1 MTLVAKLTP
10 ELLMA
15 MPGGMEWIWILLAVI
30 LLFGGK
36 KLPEL
41 AKGLGKGMRD
51 FKEAKDGVK
60 SDLDEQELESKKAI

>member
-1 MTLVAKLTP
+1 MIVTTIAP
-10 ELLMA
+10 ELLIA
-15 MPGGMEWIWILLAVI
+15 MPGGMEWIWILLGVV

-60 SDLDEQELESKKAI
+60 TDIEQETTKQAS